1 MELTLEAVNY
11 YHKGLHLE
19 YCVSPRSVSDFRLK
33 GVSNSITPHEYFS
46 AGVLPL
52 DWKSLKSPESLLA
65 FHELNF
71 SLELV
76 ISTILKSL
84 ILIIILYTFL
94 IMV

>member
-65 FHELNF
+65 E
-71 SLELV
+71 SLLAMN
-76 ISTILKSL
+76 L
-84 ILIIILYTFL
+84 ILA
-94 IMV
+94 